1 MRSGIVAS
9 PSSSRCILSEA
20 ESFPMAY
27 VACCTSTA
35 SYKPNTCM
43 YLVPLTYHTRS
54 NFAQASRAARL
65 ATTFGQARRLPRRN
79 SVYSHNHHNLARW
92 DCANRRC
99 PGTPVEC
106 VWVDACWNIV
116 GVLTQVGDTEMA
128 QTRIEK
134 PHVDQSRRARPRW
147 NRPLQ
152 RGRPIEGMRARAF
165 LSSSQ
170 EDGHPIFNS
179 AARMVHE

>member
-1 MRSGIVAS
+1 
-9 PSSSRCILSEA
+9 
-20 ESFPMAY
+20 MAY